1 MFNKLLLLSLAVHEI
16 VFVKFCGRVFSY
28 VTCLNFFHVSHF
40 VHLWKVMNMGILC
53 EKAVAWSKGVV
64 GSNLIWHW
72 HRDACYSYRYFWCF
86 YFLGADIILFLFLF
100 QLDEWF

>member
-1 MFNKLLLLSLAVHEI
+1 MFNKLLLFSLAVHEI

-53 EKAVAWSKGVV
+53 EKAVAWSKG
-64 GSNLIWHW
+64 GGWFKFDMILAQ
-72 HRDACYSYRYFWCF
+72 RCM
-86 YFLGADIILFLFLF
+86 LFL
-100 QLDEWF
+100 